1 MSKSSEMFIQIQD
14 ELINATNQAQDG
26 EKSHLETLL
35 YMRGIKKQAE
45 TTLEIIKDYEDKNI
59 QEISQEA
66 SKFQNKYQGFEI
78 TEVAGR
84 KSFVFNGISEIEEK
98 KQEVKDLEDK
108 YKSAFN
114 GFQKGTVQTTTDEET
129 GERFWIDE
137 NSEIKPFPELNIGK
151 SYLKVIEEKQK

>member
-14 ELINATNQAQDG
+14 ELINATKQAIEG

-35 YMRGIKKQAE
+35 YMRGIRKQAE
-45 TTLEIIKDYEDKNI
+45 TTIEIIKDYEDKNI
-59 QEISQEA
+59 QEISSEA

-78 TEVAGR
+78 KEVAGR
-84 KSFVFNGISEIEEK
+84 KSYNFKNIPEIQEKESEK
-98 KQEVKDLEDK
+98 KELEEK
-108 YKSAFN
+108 YKSAFD
-114 GFQKGTVQTTTDEET
+114 GFQKGTVQTITDEET

-151 SYLKVIEEKQK
+151 SYLKVTQEKQK